1 MKRYHNIITLL
12 LVFLS
17 LIGFVSCKDDTN
29 SFGESEGRLV
39 LGMNVSMPQ
48 LDGMTQSE
56 QEEGTTLLEDS
67 CRVRIYNNEGLIRYY
82 KGLSNVP
89 SELMLATGDYRIQA
103 ITGDSVPATF
113 KMGYYKGES
122 NFTIEANSSTSINV
136 TCKLKSTL
144 VTISL
149 TDSLKQKL
157 TDYKIT
163 VSTPKG
169 SLVYTDAH
177 VDSIGYFILPEGC
190 NELNWTIEGTQT
202 DGSVYTGD
210 GVISDVKPAMRYNLV
225 FSYNETEYNQGGAY
239 FNLRVDETTVEKLSN
254 IVIYKRPSITGLDFD
269 ITRPV
274 VFEENSGEA
283 LAVYINASSA
293 LTHVIVS
300 CDDPT
305 TMKLPANSI
314 DFVETG
320 DWNKSQWATAG
331 ISYLYEYD
339 SENDI
344 SMAKITIAESLIK
357 NLPQGT
363 HILSI
368 RAVDKNEKESEEDL
382 NITIS
387 NAVVLTESLIR
398 TEIWAK
404 RATLRGSVL
413 KETSEALSF
422 QYRIKGGS
430 TWESVSATRSG
441 DILTASI
448 SGLTPGK
455 TYEYRAVSGTTPSAI
470 TLEFTTESAF
480 VLPNASFEN
489 WHQDGKVMLVYA
501 SGGEMWWDTGN
512 HGSATLNKNITTQDT
527 EYKNSGNSSVKM
539 KSQFVGIGTVG
550 KFAAGNIFAGVYAGT
565 DGMDGII
572 DMGRSISS
580 RPSKLTGYY
589 KYITGEV
596 DYSSTDLL
604 PKGAT
609 DIGSI
614 FVAIGD
620 WDGPVTI
627 KTKESERTLFD
638 PNDTHVIAYGELN
651 QTTNTS
657 GDGLIPFT
665 IDLEYRDNNRIPTYI
680 LIVASASKYGDYFTG
695 SSASTM
701 WLDDLEL
708 VYE

>member
-149 TDSLKQKL
+149 SDSLKQKL
-157 TDYKIT
+157 TDYKVT

-344 SMAKITIAESLIK
+344 SMAKITIAESFIK

-368 RAVDKNEKESEEDL
+368 RAVDKNEKESKEDL

-413 KETSEALSF
+413 KET
-422 QYRIKGGS
+422 
-430 TWESVSATRSG
+430 T
-441 DILTASI
+441 
-448 SGLTPGK
+448 
-455 TYEYRAVSGTTPSAI
+455 
-470 TLEFTTESAF
+470 
-480 VLPNASFEN
+480 
-489 WHQDGKVMLVYA
+489 
-501 SGGEMWWDTGN
+501 
-512 HGSATLNKNITTQDT
+512 
-527 EYKNSGNSSVKM
+527 
-539 KSQFVGIGTVG
+539 
-550 KFAAGNIFAGVYAGT
+550 
-565 DGMDGII
+565 
-572 DMGRSISS
+572 
-580 RPSKLTGYY
+580 
-589 KYITGEV
+589 
-596 DYSSTDLL
+596 
-604 PKGAT
+604 KGA
-609 DIGSI
+609 
-614 FVAIGD
+614 
-620 WDGPVTI
+620 I
-627 KTKESERTLFD
+627 K
-638 PNDTHVIAYGELN
+638 
-651 QTTNTS
+651 
-657 GDGLIPFT
+657 
-665 IDLEYRDNNRIPTYI
+665 
-680 LIVASASKYGDYFTG
+680 
-695 SSASTM
+695 
-701 WLDDLEL
+701 
-708 VYE
+708 